1 MEIVLAKF
9 YLILV
14 FIILLIGTVSV
25 LLQVRLKQ
33 NLEKNLTR
41 VQSQISTKEK
51 SYEDQFKLGQIY
63 LRKKIYNRA
72 ILEFRECFE
81 NWDKDDRIGLA
92 SLLNTLGFTY
102 YNLKQYNIAI
112 YYYKMA
118 LSITP
123 DYFRSLTNLAYLYQ
137 SRGKLERLNGIYKE
151 LKKLDPNNP
160 KTIEIESYLNFRLNR
175 DSRI

>member
-1 MEIVLAKF
+1 MEILLAKL

-14 FIILLIGTVSV
+14 FIILLIITIAI
-25 LLQVRLKQ
+25 LLQIQLKQ
-33 NLEKNLTR
+33 NLEKNFTR
-41 VQSQISTKEK
+41 VQLQVREKEK

-63 LRKKIYNRA
+63 LRKKTYNKA

-81 NWDKDDRIGLA
+81 NWNKDDRIGLA

-102 YNLKQYNIAI
+102 YKLKQYNIAI

-137 SRGKLERLNGIYKE
+137 SRGKLEKLNDIYNE

-160 KTIEIESYLNFRLNR
+160 KTIEIEAYLNVRLNR